1 MLDANGRS
9 FAFREQV
16 LMRLVGLCGGVGWKA
31 VSVRICRIFRVLVSH
46 GECAQE
52 LADGIETFGQSLR
65 SECSQETSDFGSGL
79 GHLGFRSAVA
89 NVSKY
94 FLMCG
99 EHWPQFQKRM

>member
-1 MLDANGRS
+1 MRA
-9 FAFREQV
+9 V
-16 LMRLVGLCGGVGWKA
+16 LVP
-31 VSVRICRIFRVLVSH
+31 ICRIFRVLVSR

-65 SECSQETSDFGSGL
+65 SKCSQETSDFGSGL

-89 NVSKY
+89 NVSKF

-99 EHWPQFQKRM
+99 GAAVSEANVATKRAILVRVWGI

>member
-1 MLDANGRS
+1 MWR
-9 FAFREQV
+9 
-16 LMRLVGLCGGVGWKA
+16 VGWRA
-31 VSVRICRIFRVLVSH
+31 VLVRICRIFRVLVSH

-94 FLMCG
+94 FLMVRIALAAVS
-99 EHWPQFQKRM
+99 EANVATKRAILVRVWGI